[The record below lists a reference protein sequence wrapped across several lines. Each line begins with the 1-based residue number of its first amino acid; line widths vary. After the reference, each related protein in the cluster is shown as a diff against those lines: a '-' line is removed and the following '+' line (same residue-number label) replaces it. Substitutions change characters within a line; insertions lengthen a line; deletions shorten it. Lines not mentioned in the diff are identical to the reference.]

1 MTFSKRPTAP
11 RNGPGRRPSPSP
23 PDPADRLAQNRRLLS
38 AYAGSGDAGRRLAM
52 RNALVAANLPLVRS
66 IAARRRHATDLPF
79 EDLLQVGSLGLIRA
93 VEAFDPARTASL
105 SSFAVPYI
113 LGAIRHELRDRH
125 PMVRIPRQLW
135 ELRQQASSLQERRRR
150 LGEEPLDETAL
161 PAALGCAAEPLQ
173 EALRLARVMGIRS
186 LDAPQGQGRA
196 EGEAGGTLLEQ
207 LADPASLQPQEGT
220 RADGEEGQAGEPR
233 AELRWLRRALAE
245 LDPVDRRLLEGR
257 LQVGCTWVELGAEL
271 GMPPRQAQRRC
282 TAIQDRLKQ
291 AAAAWRASGQAA

>member
-1 MTFSKRPTAP
+1 MTFTKRPTAP
-11 RNGPGRRPSPSP
+11 RIGPGRRPSPPP
-23 PDPADRLAQNRRLLS
+23 PDPAERLVRNRRLLS

-66 IAARRRHATDLPF
+66 VAARRRHATDLPF

-173 EALRLARVMGIRS
+173 EALRLAKAMGIRS
-186 LDAPQGQGRA
+186 LDAPLGQGRA

-207 LADPASLQPQEGT
+207 LADPASLQPQE
-220 RADGEEGQAGEPR
+220 AQPDGEEGQAGEPD
-233 AELRWLRRALAE
+233 AELRWLRQVLAE
-245 LDPVDRRLLEGR
+245 LDPVDRKLLEGR
-257 LQVGCTWVELGAEL
+257 LEVGCTWVELGAEL
-271 GMPPRQAQRRC
+271 GMAPRQAQRRC
-282 TAIQDRLKQ
+282 TATQDRLKQ
-291 AAAAWRASGQAA
+291 AAAAWRAAAQAA